1 METNLVLAVVAGVLV
16 VILSFMLSSARR
28 KLELYGFLVYDN
40 SPQDVFKVI
49 NRLPSAPGK
58 DINFDEDVIKMYF
71 LRYFKKVADA
81 ADNQTYNMYPILM
94 IGEVFTSLSTLISK
108 KEKIIIEQI
117 LTSAFFETVNEKM
130 LADIYFLY
138 LRDRLSDPGRNS
150 SPREEKGEEII
161 FKHLLSG
168 GVGNSNVDAFLR
180 RLEELIKF
188 FRQSDTYS
196 STSKVFIE
204 GHLIRVRAKLGDSR
218 TTKLEI

>member
-1 METNLVLAVVAGVLV
+1 METHLILAVVAGILV
-16 VILSFMLSSARR
+16 VILFFMLRSARR

-40 SPQDVFKVI
+40 SPQDVFKAI
-49 NRLPSAPGK
+49 NRLPSTPGK

-71 LRYFKKVADA
+71 LRYFKKIADA
-81 ADNQTYNMYPILM
+81 ADNQTYNMYPIVR
-94 IGEVFTSLSTLISK
+94 IGEIFSSLSTLISQ
-108 KEKIIIEQI
+108 KEKVIIKQI
-117 LTSAFFETVNEKM
+117 LTSAFVETVSEKM

-150 SPREEKGEEII
+150 SPREETGEEII
-161 FKHLLSG
+161 FEHLLAG
-168 GVGNSNVDAFLR
+168 GAGNSNVDAFLW
-180 RLEELIKF
+180 RLEELIKS
-188 FRQSDTYS
+188 FRQSDVYS